1 MAQHLKHILTDALKK
16 ELPGA
21 RAHNLMLPT
30 AREDSFRFPVFEVP
44 PQKSAV
50 LFLFYLDEESI
61 KFPLIQ
67 RPTYD
72 GAHSG
77 QIGLPG
83 GKQEKTDADLIQTA
97 LREAREEIG
106 IEPNL
111 VEIVGCLSNLHIAVS
126 NFVVT
131 PVIGFVEK
139 KPDYSIDPV
148 EVESLIETDLSC
160 LFHPSHR
167 KQGTVLARG
176 KFKIQ
181 TPYFDI
187 DNKIVW
193 GATAMMLSELVVIL
207 SEAGYEIH

>member
-16 ELPGA
+16 DLPGA

-83 GKQEKTDADLIQTA
+83 GKQEKTDVDLIQTA

-160 LFHPSHR
+160 LFHPSYR

-207 SEAGYEIH
+207 SESGYQIH